1 MVRSEAAKASEKRR
15 RKARAVELAMYGTP
29 QQKEAAKASEKR
41 RRKMRELEQKL
52 GLAPRTLTEDTRMS
66 GFAVSLGLHSN
77 SIRQCLDRGDVVT
90 AVSNLQAASH
100 DPSARIDQELIR
112 EVVLKCIHKAEMKAA
127 QEAVSV
133 LYYRQ
138 LYPNVRFLLGLLSQV
153 SQKSDYNEVQGVI
166 DILLNITDFGTYD
179 QQLLEPRV
187 NYCRHFLSLM
197 MQEFLEEAAQAFRRI
212 SSMNP
217 HVIEDQGLGMMNIGL
232 QFTKSTLVQLAGRA
246 SNPYCFLKGDCVLVS
261 PMDFRFEGVEGEV
274 VTVGERMQIKLSH
287 AFPFDLRATGSIAW
301 RIDKMGNR
309 TSLCRQLD
317 AIRRLVE
324 VRETAKPAQSA
335 HHNIHD
341 ALLFAPL
348 PNGHMPNN
356 DYVAQC
362 CNEVV
367 RQDRGVIATKLNG
380 TQQEALHTALTK
392 RVSLIHGPPGT
403 GKTTTSIAV
412 LKAWVAA
419 GLGPVLATSDSNT
432 AVDNLVTGLV
442 AAGVN
447 VIRLG
452 RPEAIRQDLN
462 EYTLDYIAN
471 NAPQDMA
478 RDQLFLMQQQMLRRA
493 EVVCATCSGC
503 GVEIIEKVTF
513 RAVLVDEASQAT
525 EPSTLVPL
533 MHGALQVALV
543 GDHKQLPPTILSRS
557 AELGNLG
564 VSLFDRLVHA
574 GVKPSLLAVQYR
586 MHPVLAT
593 YPSLAMYEGRVS
605 SGVESSERPIPEG
618 IDWPVPSLP
627 ICFVPVDGPDTPDGM
642 SHFNRN
648 EAQLVVNTVNSLL
661 SASKLSPTQIGI
673 ITPYAAQVK
682 LLRRML
688 GLPRGA
694 SRGRTFTSGSSD
706 KGGLEVNS
714 VDGFQGREKEVIVV
728 SAVRSNQEGQ
738 VGFLSDPRRLNVML
752 TRAKRGLIV
761 FGNVE
766 TLRNDTGCWAPWLEW
781 VMRHGLVQGRPAA
794 DAVAQKN
801 LIEEMKSNL
810 PPVPVEVLQ
819 CNLPGRGW
827 PDFCAL
833 NEPKALA
840 VGSADAKGNRAW
852 GVGGVHLG
860 DATLEAACASALA
873 NCKKEGAS
881 GAMLVWP
888 RNDSTTNHVKP
899 ATYTAPSARPNTVPP
914 TTPPVTSPGV
924 ITQCIRMRGL
934 PWSCNEG
941 ALQDFFKPLRI
952 TRVNFLYDR
961 TGKPK
966 GECFVRFETDDM
978 AKQAMKMDRQ
988 YMGHRFVEC
997 YLTNID
1003 QADRVESMLVDQT
1016 KDSCYVRLRGLPFS
1030 AKERDI
1036 SNFLAEHGITA
1047 VDESVVIEFGS
1058 DGRHSGCATV
1068 KLASTEHTEKAISL
1082 HRNVRFGSRYV
1093 EIFKT
1098 TEEDALQAEKTHGG
1112 AGARDSF
1119 VVKLRGLPMT
1129 SSEADVITFLVG
1141 VKIATHGIHMV
1152 DNDYGRANG
1161 TCFVQVEDSADLD
1174 TALEKDGGQMG
1185 NRYIEVHRS
1194 TVAAMSDNHPPPKDA
1209 EMGGPY
1215 VVWLRGLPFTVT
1227 GVDIVKQLFPDIDI
1241 VPQGVHLVLEDDGR
1255 SHGQAYVELANE
1267 HSMREALS
1275 RTGRLMCKN
1284 YAQQASHTGRSVDI
1298 IRSSMNSMYAAGGF
1312 VHEDVAIVKR
1322 KHPGESLGCQLDG
1335 LKLAGV
1341 VDGSALVRHGGE
1353 QFVGRIIRRVNDIDI
1368 TDPVC
1373 LSKALASNS
1382 TADTVTLRFQHVPY
1396 VQHPKAAKIR
1406 DLLTG
1411 DCNHPW
1417 AQQWMQF
1424 CHSQGMS
1431 CEPVPAT
1438 IDMAISVLG
1447 EPPAPSGSRSPVIG
1461 NRINLAQR
1469 QRDVVAKIGKSI
1481 MQRGENYPPEA
1492 DPIKYAASTRL
1503 LLVGEGNFSYAAALC
1518 QHFGHAPNVVA
1529 TGYDSYTELLKLPGG
1544 EGNATTAKRCG
1555 ATVLHEI
1562 DATKLQD
1569 LRSKLGDFDAIRW
1582 NNPHSGAYP
1591 TGAENVASNQCL
1603 LEAFLRSAVH
1613 ILRPGGEIHIVSS
1626 QHSMKKWRIE
1636 EMGQPV
1642 VACVKIERHVNPFDS
1657 YVSQRSRGGALPD
1670 AAHTVK
1676 IYTFRRAAEISHRH
1690 DVKVIRAPVYH
1701 RPPTT
1706 LKPSKN
1712 QEPSGARHAD
1722 VARNGAPKMPV
1733 PMQVPMQIGMQP
1745 KGQMNMG
1752 FTGYPGHGGYGY
1764 AYGMQPMPGNAGMA
1778 SGVQGY
1784 YGQQSSHGY
1793 RPIVSTMDPRYHN
1806 APGPVQYQ
1814 PHELTR
1820 QGPSQQ
1826 QKASHSPYQPVQAP
1840 PQPFLQMGPSPPM
1853 QAVPQPIQIN
1863 PIGYQQPVQLQPQL
1877 LHLGQFGYPAPQMQH
1892 MSEPHRHQ

>member
-1 MVRSEAAKASEKRR
+1 MVME
-15 RKARAVELAMYGTP
+15 
-29 QQKEAAKASEKR
+29 
-41 RRKMRELEQKL
+41 
-52 GLAPRTLTEDTRMS
+52 TRDMT
-66 GFAVSLGLHSN
+66 H
-77 SIRQCLDRGDVVT
+77 
-90 AVSNLQAASH
+90 
-100 DPSARIDQELIR
+100 DQE
-112 EVVLKCIHKAEMKAA
+112 A
-127 QEAVSV
+127 
-133 LYYRQ
+133 
-138 LYPNVRFLLGLLSQV
+138 
-153 SQKSDYNEVQGVI
+153 D
-166 DILLNITDFGTYD
+166 
-179 QQLLEPRV
+179 
-187 NYCRHFLSLM
+187 
-197 MQEFLEEAAQAFRRI
+197 
-212 SSMNP
+212 
-217 HVIEDQGLGMMNIGL
+217 
-232 QFTKSTLVQLAGRA
+232 
-246 SNPYCFLKGDCVLVS
+246 KG
-261 PMDFRFEGVEGEV
+261 
-274 VTVGERMQIKLSH
+274 
-287 AFPFDLRATGSIAW
+287 
-301 RIDKMGNR
+301 
-309 TSLCRQLD
+309 TSL
-317 AIRRLVE
+317 
-324 VRETAKPAQSA
+324 
-335 HHNIHD
+335 
-341 ALLFAPL
+341 
-348 PNGHMPNN
+348 
-356 DYVAQC
+356 
-362 CNEVV
+362 
-367 RQDRGVIATKLNG
+367 
-380 TQQEALHTALTK
+380 
-392 RVSLIHGPPGT
+392 
-403 GKTTTSIAV
+403 
-412 LKAWVAA
+412 
-419 GLGPVLATSDSNT
+419 
-432 AVDNLVTGLV
+432 
-442 AAGVN
+442 
-447 VIRLG
+447 
-452 RPEAIRQDLN
+452 
-462 EYTLDYIAN
+462 
-471 NAPQDMA
+471 
-478 RDQLFLMQQQMLRRA
+478 
-493 EVVCATCSGC
+493 
-503 GVEIIEKVTF
+503 
-513 RAVLVDEASQAT
+513 
-525 EPSTLVPL
+525 
-533 MHGALQVALV
+533 
-543 GDHKQLPPTILSRS
+543 
-557 AELGNLG
+557 
-564 VSLFDRLVHA
+564 
-574 GVKPSLLAVQYR
+574 
-586 MHPVLAT
+586 
-593 YPSLAMYEGRVS
+593 
-605 SGVESSERPIPEG
+605 
-618 IDWPVPSLP
+618 
-627 ICFVPVDGPDTPDGM
+627 
-642 SHFNRN
+642 
-648 EAQLVVNTVNSLL
+648 
-661 SASKLSPTQIGI
+661 
-673 ITPYAAQVK
+673 
-682 LLRRML
+682 
-688 GLPRGA
+688 
-694 SRGRTFTSGSSD
+694 
-706 KGGLEVNS
+706 
-714 VDGFQGREKEVIVV
+714 
-728 SAVRSNQEGQ
+728 
-738 VGFLSDPRRLNVML
+738 
-752 TRAKRGLIV
+752 
-761 FGNVE
+761 
-766 TLRNDTGCWAPWLEW
+766 
-781 VMRHGLVQGRPAA
+781 
-794 DAVAQKN
+794 
-801 LIEEMKSNL
+801 
-810 PPVPVEVLQ
+810 
-819 CNLPGRGW
+819 
-827 PDFCAL
+827 
-833 NEPKALA
+833 
-840 VGSADAKGNRAW
+840 
-852 GVGGVHLG
+852 
-860 DATLEAACASALA
+860 
-873 NCKKEGAS
+873 
-881 GAMLVWP
+881 
-888 RNDSTTNHVKP
+888 
-899 ATYTAPSARPNTVPP
+899 
-914 TTPPVTSPGV
+914 
-924 ITQCIRMRGL
+924 CIRMRGL
-934 PWSCNEG
+934 PWDSQ
-941 ALQDFFKPLRI
+941 ASQVKAFFEPLEVL
-952 TRVNFLYDR
+952 RVAFLYDR

-966 GECFVRFETDDM
+966 GECFVRFGSDDL
-978 AKQAMKMDRQ
+978 AKEAMKMDRQ

-997 YLTNID
+997 YLTKSSL
-1003 QADRVESMLVDQT
+1003 ADKAEAMSVDQT
-1016 KDSCYVRLRGLPFS
+1016 KDSVYVRLRGLPFS

-1642 VACVKIERHVNPFDS
+1642 VACVKVERHINPFEN

-1670 AAHTVK
+1670 AVHTVK
-1676 IYTFRRAAEISHRH
+1676 IYTFQRKEEQGMRIRKHMNTNTYVPPAQRQKTNEHSQYVTHKQPPQQNHQSYPRNQGFYQQNDVTQNQVHQQVHQQHQYHHHHHHHQQQQQHLQHPAAN
-1690 DVKVIRAPVYH
+1690 
-1701 RPPTT
+1701 
-1706 LKPSKN
+1706 N
-1712 QEPSGARHAD
+1712 Q
-1722 VARNGAPKMPV
+1722 
-1733 PMQVPMQIGMQP
+1733 
-1745 KGQMNMG
+1745 
-1752 FTGYPGHGGYGY
+1752 
-1764 AYGMQPMPGNAGMA
+1764 
-1778 SGVQGY
+1778 
-1784 YGQQSSHGY
+1784 
-1793 RPIVSTMDPRYHN
+1793 
-1806 APGPVQYQ
+1806 QY
-1814 PHELTR
+1814 
-1820 QGPSQQ
+1820 QQ
-1826 QKASHSPYQPVQAP
+1826 QKQYPQQTNMQQWQAP
-1840 PQPFLQMGPSPPM
+1840 QNHVYVSTLMQIQQLPQNYM
-1853 QAVPQPIQIN
+1853 N
-1863 PIGYQQPVQLQPQL
+1863 
-1877 LHLGQFGYPAPQMQH
+1877 
-1892 MSEPHRHQ
+1892 